1 MFPTVLS
8 IHSTCFKA
16 LRLVSVLM
24 LCAVAGTWSLPG
36 ISARTFAQ
44 RILGQRQIAFP
55 TKIQWPKQRGVNKYR
70 LQIAEDERFSSIF
83 YDGPVSGERYVV
95 TGLAPGY
102 YYWRIAPAG
111 SQTGAFMRP
120 VRFFIPG
127 GVVLSGMPPANPVT
141 RPRVQTTSK
150 VR

>member
-1 MFPTVLS
+1 MFKTVLS
-8 IHSTCFKA
+8 IHSICFKGS
-16 LRLVSVLM
+16 RLVIVLL
-24 LCAVAGTWSLPG
+24 LCAVAGPWSLPA
-36 ISARTFAQ
+36 ITARALAQRTF
-44 RILGQRQIAFP
+44 GPRQIAFP
-55 TKIQWPKQRGVNKYR
+55 TKIQWPKQSGASKYR
-70 LQIAEDERFSSIF
+70 LQIAQDEKFSSIF

-111 SQTGAFMRP
+111 SQTGAFLKP
-120 VRFFIPG
+120 VRFFVPG
-127 GVVLSGMPPANPVT
+127 GVVISGMPPASPAT